1 MAEALKV
8 GSTGCGKI
16 AHEDHVPG
24 WLGVKGAKITAL
36 CDVNPAKMGTLSAKF
51 GLGDA
56 ARFSDAASMFRSGV
70 DAVVVCTPNK
80 LHRPMTLD
88 ALKAGLHVLCEK
100 PMAATTPETTRMI
113 AAARRAGRML
123 HINHS
128 LHYEPPYVAL
138 GKLARP
144 GAIGKPIHLR
154 CLRACG
160 TTPDIGWSPGATWFV
175 QKAWE
180 GSLVLDIGVHM
191 AEMMRWCAGP
201 VTELAAF
208 TGTRKPGIDVV
219 DHAAVIM
226 RFENGATGVLELSWV
241 TPCGGGFFEIYGEKG
256 TLRMGFTDAAPIEL
270 IKPGRNG
277 APDAV
282 THPNVPAKHITSQQ
296 AFFDAIRGKAP
307 SPTPGELG
315 REAIALCEAIAKSG
329 ETGKFVKVKKF

>member
-1 MAEALKV
+1 MAEVLRV
-8 GSTGCGKI
+8 GITGCGKI
-16 AHEDHVPG
+16 AHEDHLPG

-36 CDVNPAKMGTLSAKF
+36 CDVNPAKMETLSAKF
-51 GLGDA
+51 GLDDA
-56 ARFSDAASMFRSGV
+56 ARFTDAAAMFRSGV
-70 DAVVVCTPNK
+70 DAVVICTPNK

-113 AAARRAGRML
+113 AAARRAGRIL

-128 LHYEPPYVAL
+128 LHYESAYVAL
-138 GKLARP
+138 GKLARQ
-144 GAIGKPIHLR
+144 GAIGRPIHLR

-219 DHAAVIM
+219 DNAAVIM

-256 TLRMGFTDAAPIEL
+256 TLRMGFTEAAPIEL
-270 IKPGRNG
+270 IKPGRKG

-282 THPNVPAKHITSQQ
+282 THPKVPAKHATSQR

-315 REAIALCEAIAKSG
+315 REAIALCEAIVKSG